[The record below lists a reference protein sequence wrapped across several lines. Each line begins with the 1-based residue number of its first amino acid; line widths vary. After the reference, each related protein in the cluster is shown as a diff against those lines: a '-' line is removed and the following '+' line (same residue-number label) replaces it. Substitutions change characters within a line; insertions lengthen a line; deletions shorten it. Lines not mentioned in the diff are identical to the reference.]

1 MRISDWSSDVCS
13 SDLRPVRR
21 FEHAVPQLA
30 QDFDGMLTHGFI
42 VLDDKHCLG
51 AIAAGQFF
59 DAPRE
64 LDGLLLGKKA
74 RQIDLYRR
82 ALLDLAVDLHVAARL
97 LDEPIDLEKAARSEE
112 RRGGKACGR
121 TCRNRWG

>member
-1 MRISDWSSDVCS
+1 
-13 SDLRPVRR
+13 
-21 FEHAVPQLA
+21 
-30 QDFDGMLTHGFI
+30 MLTHGFI

-97 LDEPIDLEKAARSEE
+97 LDEPIDP
-112 RRGGKACGR
+112 GKADPGAVPDLLR
-121 TCRNRWG
+121 RAERAACRVPHTLRRDSWRAREG